1 MAQTIINALF
11 SLAVAILSSLL
22 VSTIKTN
29 NRLRQE
35 RKEIREKH
43 EKINSNLTLSMAR
56 IMLQERMKKDISKGC
71 VTHEDYAI
79 TKELYDAYIDGGG
92 NGVIKH
98 LHDQQYDKLPIKE
111 D

>member
-1 MAQTIINALF
+1 MSQTIVNALF

-22 VSTIKTN
+22 VSVIKTN
-29 NRLRQE
+29 NRLRNDRRQS
-35 RKEIREKH
+35 REKL

-56 IMLQERMKKDISKGC
+56 IMLQDRMKKDIAKGY
-71 VTHEDYAI
+71 VAQEDYAV
-79 TKELYDAYIDGGG
+79 TKELYDAYISGGG